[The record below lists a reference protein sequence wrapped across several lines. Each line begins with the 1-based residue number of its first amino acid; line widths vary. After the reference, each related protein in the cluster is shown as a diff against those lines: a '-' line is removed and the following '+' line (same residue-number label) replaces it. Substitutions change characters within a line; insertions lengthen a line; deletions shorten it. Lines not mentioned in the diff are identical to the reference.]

1 MVMTLRRLLIGER
14 LVLGLAVLCVFGGA
28 GASVAS
34 ASRAVSLAGT
44 WTLTDTCRSSCAGQ
58 KYGCAL
64 LIKVRAKGV
73 LSGGCEGAVLKG
85 TQTGDSAKFTWVYP
99 GVETATFT
107 ITENAAGTKFTGA
120 YKYPNGENG
129 TSVAIR
135 VGPVPSSSA

>member
-1 MVMTLRRLLIGER
+1 MVTARRLLVGER
-14 LVLGLAVLCVFGGA
+14 LVVGLALLCVFGGA

-44 WTLTDTCRSSCAGQ
+44 WTLTDTCRSSCAGRQ
-58 KYGCAL
+58 YGCTL

-73 LSGGCEGAVLKG
+73 LGGGCEGAVIKG
-85 TQTGDSAKFTWVYP
+85 TQTGDSAKFTWAYP
-99 GVETATFT
+99 GAETATFA

-120 YKYPNGENG
+120 YKYPNGEHG

-135 VGPVPSSSA
+135 VKSAPSSSG